1 MKPIF
6 IIPAFYAL
14 ILVSCSSNQPQNT
27 STATINTTT
36 TQTVTVET
44 IKPAEQSH
52 TASTG
57 EILMKK
63 SDCFTCH
70 SMDMKIVGPSFK
82 DIADKYE
89 ANEVNIQFLTDKVI
103 HGGSG
108 NWGNID
114 MQAHNQISAAEAQD
128 MVNYILSLS
137 SKP

>member
-1 MKPIF
+1 MKTIF
-6 IIPAFYAL
+6 IPAFYAL

-27 STATINTTT
+27 SIVTTNTTS
-36 TQTVTVET
+36 TQTVTVEAA
-44 IKPAEQSH
+44 KPAEQSH
-52 TASTG
+52 TEATG

-89 ANEVNIQFLTDKVI
+89 ANEVNIQSLTDKVI

-108 NWGNID
+108 NWGNVA
-114 MQAHNQISAAEAQD
+114 MQAHNQISSEEAQY